1 MNQVKCLYENAEK
14 FGGKDFIL
22 FNGKGCSYSEILRMS
37 ENAAGLLQQRG
48 VK

>member
-37 ENAAGLLQQRG
+37 EMRQDYCSSGT
-48 VK
+48 